1 MIACPAWWRTE
12 EFYNTELGI
21 NNMIYNCD
29 AIKQH
34 ESEVVCIEILTFFL
48 HVDVLSILIASFS
61 NKPYENRL
69 VSCRDTRS
77 WGFL

>member
-1 MIACPAWWRTE
+1 
-12 EFYNTELGI
+12 
-21 NNMIYNCD
+21 MIYNCD

-34 ESEVVCIEILTFFL
+34 ESKVVCLEILTFFL

-77 WGFL
+77 